1 MSNAQ
6 DDAIFVRNFS
16 LVLAGLTMVGILC
29 FVLAKIVYGNFA
41 ETQGGDQSAS
51 KRIAPVGSVNVGEP
65 MVVANV
71 GAESSQTM
79 ASAEPAAAPS
89 DPGEATYGKICFS
102 CHEAG
107 IAGAPKTGDQEAWAS
122 RLEKGTEMLVS
133 NAINGIQGDAGIMPA
148 RGGLSNLTDDEVRAA
163 VMYMLS
169 KLEPGDAAAQAPA
182 EAMPVTAVPAATT
195 EPAPT
200 PAAEPQPAAVAVAA
214 GRGKEVYD
222 AACFICHASGVAGA
236 PKFGDAASWAAR
248 AEKGMETLYEHSIK
262 GFMGEN
268 GLMPPKGG
276 RPDFSDDDVKAAV
289 DYMVNSS
296 K

>member
-16 LVLAGLTMVGILC
+16 LVLAGLAVIGIIC
-29 FVLAKIVYGNFA
+29 FVLAKIVNGNYEA
-41 ETQGGDQSAS
+41 TLNGDPSAS
-51 KRIAPVGSVNVGEP
+51 KRIAPVGSANIGEP
-65 MVVANV
+65 MVVANA
-71 GAESSQTM
+71 GGDSGTAMATAEAKPVS
-79 ASAEPAAAPS
+79 S

-102 CHEAG
+102 CHDAG
-107 IAGAPKTGDQEAWAS
+107 IAFAPKLGDKDAWEP
-122 RLEKGTEMLVS
+122 RMQKGTEMLVS
-133 NAINGIQGDAGIMPA
+133 NAINGIQGEGIMPA
-148 RGGLSNLTDDEVRAA
+148 RGGLPNLSDDEVRAA
-163 VMYMLS
+163 VMYMLK
-169 KLEPGDAAAQAPA
+169 KLEADEAQPAAPA
-182 EAMPVTAVPAATT
+182 EATPVAAVTAAP
-195 EPAPT
+195 EPAP
-200 PAAEPQPAAVAVAA
+200 AEPAPSASEPAVAD

-236 PKFGDAASWAAR
+236 PKFGDSESWASR
-248 AEKGMETLYEHSIK
+248 VEKGMETLYEHSIK

-289 DYMVNSS
+289 DYMVNNS